1 MLTPGMVT
9 QFQRIKRLPLY
20 FYAYSILDP
29 TNVRNQDKVC
39 NFGIKSDNRLQFSDL
54 LT

>member
-1 MLTPGMVT
+1 MLATGMVT

-29 TNVRNQDKVC
+29 TNVRNLDKVY
-39 NFGIKSDNRLQFSDL
+39 NFGTKSDNRLQFSDL